1 MLVDTG
7 PKIVAFVGETILLP
21 CITTINSEVPTVE
34 WTKEGL
40 FPNTAFLYRDGCET
54 FEMKNP
60 VFQYRT
66 NLIMHKLHDGNL
78 SMVISNVQL
87 NDSGNYQC
95 AIRRNRKKKVIT
107 RLELFVGAVSEP
119 KLYVVPGVGGGLT
132 LQCEAKCWFPEPRI
146 TFLDNQGN
154 EISAEDPKRDGNSPG
169 VICRVQQPEIN
180 QIRDSEFYIPD
191 EYLRSCTLN
200 IVISV
205 AVTILLVTI
214 TCALV
219 YFIVKRCC
227 SSEFGRK
234 LEKPDSTNAEKGR
247 NGENRDTPHRKVL
260 SQALHYAS
268 HVTCVM

>member
-1 MLVDTG
+1 MLLDTG

-40 FPNTAFLYRDGCET
+40 FPNTAFLYRDGFET

-107 RLELFVGAVSEP
+107 RLELFVCTLTQSAVLYLSFPPLWRSAQASHFGLGFPKDSEEREECTDFTVNVR
-119 KLYVVPGVGGGLT
+119 LNDL
-132 LQCEAKCWFPEPRI
+132 LF
-146 TFLDNQGN
+146 N
-154 EISAEDPKRDGNSPG
+154 EI
-169 VICRVQQPEIN
+169 V
-180 QIRDSEFYIPD
+180 
-191 EYLRSCTLN
+191 
-200 IVISV
+200 
-205 AVTILLVTI
+205 
-214 TCALV
+214 
-219 YFIVKRCC
+219 
-227 SSEFGRK
+227 
-234 LEKPDSTNAEKGR
+234 
-247 NGENRDTPHRKVL
+247 
-260 SQALHYAS
+260 
-268 HVTCVM
+268 

>member
-107 RLELFVGAVSEP
+107 RLELFVGTLTQSAVLYLSFPPLWRSAQASHFGLGFP
-119 KLYVVPGVGGGLT
+119 K
-132 LQCEAKCWFPEPRI
+132 
-146 TFLDNQGN
+146 
-154 EISAEDPKRDGNSPG
+154 
-169 VICRVQQPEIN
+169 
-180 QIRDSEFYIPD
+180 DSE
-191 EYLRSCTLN
+191 EGVRS
-200 IVISV
+200 
-205 AVTILLVTI
+205 AQILLWM
-214 TCALV
+214 
-219 YFIVKRCC
+219 
-227 SSEFGRK
+227 S
-234 LEKPDSTNAEKGR
+234 D
-247 NGENRDTPHRKVL
+247 
-260 SQALHYAS
+260 
-268 HVTCVM
+268 